1 MSAGEAL
8 PIPVPPD
15 RDPPELTRGPLILGV
30 ILGVIFGASSIYLT
44 LKVGLTVSASIPVAV
59 LAITVLRALS
69 RALGTRRAT
78 ILENNTVQTAGSG
91 GESIAF
97 GVGVTMPAL
106 MILGYDMDIGRV
118 MLVAILGSILGVLLF
133 SPMRRPMMA
142 DKALAFPEGTACA
155 EVLKV
160 GERGGATARTVFSG
174 FFIGLFYKLAMAGMH
189 LWKEVPTWVSS
200 STKTIVTPNG
210 TLTTSAPG
218 VLPGA
223 SVGAEISP
231 ELLGV
236 GYIVGLRVGGIML
249 GGGVLSYLVLIP
261 MIKFFGGSDPDVL
274 VAPGLKPIAAM
285 GIDEIRNAYVLYI
298 GAGAVAAG
306 GIISMGR
313 SLPTIVSSLRAGL
326 SSLQGDKGQVTVV
339 RTERELSM
347 KTVLLGAAGVIAAI
361 SLSPFFPV
369 GFLGAVL
376 MALFAFLFVT
386 VSGRLTGEIGS
397 SSNPISGMTV
407 ATLLLTCLI
416 FLAADWVGPEHRLGA
431 LTIAGVVCVA
441 ASVGGT
447 TAQSL
452 KTGALIGATPR
463 RQQIA
468 MLIGSATSALVIG
481 FTLLL
486 LNNASTVYTLK
497 HEAIGV
503 HAPADVPLGPAEPIR
518 GPEALTDSA
527 SYRVLQ
533 LPKPRD
539 GIPAGKYLV
548 DETGAI
554 KYLVDPGINGR
565 VKKRDDDT
573 PVVKYD
579 APKASLM
586 ALITDGIL
594 TQQLPWVLVI
604 LGVMIAVTLEL
615 ASVSSLP
622 FAVGVYLPISA
633 SAPIFVGGL
642 VRHFADRAR
651 QRRRAAAG
659 LAAESELEA
668 ESSPG
673 VLMSSGLIAGGAI
686 AGIGLALLALAPSVQ
701 QAIHLGESFELG
713 DLGSL
718 LPFLL
723 LVAGL
728 VLVARR

>member
-1 MSAGEAL
+1 VSDEL

-15 RDPPELTRGPLILGV
+15 RDPPELTRGPLLLGV

-59 LAITVLRALS
+59 LSITVLRAVS
-69 RALGTRRAT
+69 RALGSRRAT
-78 ILENNTVQTAGSG
+78 ILENNTVQTAGSA

-118 MLVAILGSILGVLLF
+118 MVVGILGSILGILLF

-142 DKALAFPEGTACA
+142 DKALVFPEGTACA

-160 GERGGATARTVFSG
+160 GERGGSSARTVFGG
-174 FFIGLFYKLAMAGMH
+174 FFLGLFYKLAMAGAH
-189 LWKEVPTWVSS
+189 LWREVPSKVF
-200 STKTIVTPNG
+200 G
-210 TLTTSAPG
+210 AG
-218 VLPGA
+218 FPGA
-223 SVGAEISP
+223 SVAAEISP

-236 GYIVGLRVGGIML
+236 GFIVGLRVGGIML
-249 GGGVLSYLVLIP
+249 AGGVLSYLVLIP
-261 MIKFFGGSDPDVL
+261 MISFFGGGASDL
-274 VAPGLKPIAAM
+274 IIYPGTKPISTM
-285 GIDEIRNAYVLYI
+285 SIDEIQHAYVLYI

-306 GIISMGR
+306 GIISMAR
-313 SLPTIVSSLRAGL
+313 SMPTIVSSLRAGL
-326 SSLQGDKGQVTVV
+326 SAIGAGASKVAAI
-339 RTERELSM
+339 RTERELPIKIVM
-347 KTVLLGAAGVIAAI
+347 LGALVVVVAI
-361 SLSPFFPV
+361 TLSPYFSV
-369 GFLGAVL
+369 GILGAVL
-376 MALFAFLFVT
+376 MTLFAFLFVT

-407 ATLLLTCLI
+407 ATLLMTCLI
-416 FLAADWVGPEHRLGA
+416 FLAVGFVGPEHRLGA

-441 ASVGGT
+441 ASVGGA

-452 KTGALIGATPR
+452 KTGQLVGATPR

-468 MLIGSATSALVIG
+468 MLVGSVTSALVIG

-486 LNNASTVYTLK
+486 LNNASTVYTTRD
-497 HEAIGV
+497 EAIGRQ
-503 HAPADVPLGPAEPIR
+503 APAAVALGPAEPIT
-518 GPEALTDSA
+518 GPEALADTA

-533 LPKPRD
+533 LPKPID
-539 GIPAGKYLV
+539 GIAAGKYLI
-548 DETGAI
+548 DDAGKI

-565 VKKRDDDT
+565 VKQRDDGT
-573 PVVKYD
+573 PVVKYN

-615 ASVSSLP
+615 AGVSALP

-642 VRHFADRAR
+642 IRYFTDRAR
-651 QRRRAAAG
+651 TRARAARG
-659 LAAESELEA
+659 LTAESELEA

-686 AGIGLALLALAPSVQ
+686 AGIGLALLALVPDIQ
-701 QAIHLGESFELG
+701 QAIDFREIELG
-713 DLGSL
+713 DAASALIFIVL
-718 LPFLL
+718 TLFLAR
-723 LVAGL
+723 VASRG
-728 VLVARR
+728 

>member
-1 MSAGEAL
+1 MSDEL

-30 ILGVIFGASSIYLT
+30 LLGVVFGASSIYLT

-59 LAITVLRALS
+59 LSITVLRAVS
-69 RALGTRRAT
+69 RVLGTRRAN
-78 ILENNTVQTAGSG
+78 ILENNTVQTAGSA

-118 MLVAILGSILGVLLF
+118 MVVGVLGSILGILLF
-133 SPMRRPMMA
+133 SPMRAPMMA
-142 DKALAFPEGTACA
+142 DKRLVFPEGTACA

-160 GERGGATARTVFSG
+160 GERGGSSARTVFGG
-174 FFIGLFYKLAMAGMH
+174 FFLGLFYKLAMAGGH
-189 LWKEVPTWVSS
+189 LWREVPTRVFGKGFPS
-200 STKTIVTPNG
+200 
-210 TLTTSAPG
+210 
-218 VLPGA
+218 A
-223 SVGAEISP
+223 SVSAEISP

-236 GYIVGLRVGGIML
+236 GFIVGLRVGGIML
-249 GGGVLSYLVLIP
+249 AGGVLSYLVLIP
-261 MIKFFGGSDPDVL
+261 MIAFFGGTSDQVIF
-274 VAPGLKPIAAM
+274 PGTKPIGAM
-285 GIDEIRNAYVLYI
+285 SIDEIQHAYVLYI

-306 GIISMGR
+306 GIISMAR
-313 SLPTIVSSLRAGL
+313 SMPTIVGSLRSGLTAL
-326 SSLQGDKGQVTVV
+326 SSGASKLAVL
-339 RTERELSM
+339 RTERELPI
-347 KTVLLGAAGVIAAI
+347 KIVLLGALVVVVAI
-361 SLSPFFPV
+361 TLSPYFSV
-369 GFLGAVL
+369 GILGAVL
-376 MALFAFLFVT
+376 MTLFAFLFVT

-407 ATLLLTCLI
+407 APLLMTCLI
-416 FLAADWVGPEHRLGA
+416 FLAVGFVGPEHRLGA

-441 ASVGGT
+441 ASVGGA

-452 KTGALIGATPR
+452 KTGQLVGATPR

-468 MLIGSATSALVIG
+468 MLIGSVTSALVIG

-486 LNNASTVYTLK
+486 LNNASTVYTTQD
-497 HEAIGV
+497 EAIG
-503 HAPADVPLGPAEPIR
+503 HQAPASIALGPPEPIS
-518 GPEALTDSA
+518 GPEALTDPA

-533 LPKPRD
+533 LPQPRE

-548 DETGAI
+548 DDTGKI

-565 VKKRDDDT
+565 VKQRDDGT
-573 PVVKYD
+573 PVVKYN

-594 TQQLPWVLVI
+594 TQMLPWVLVL

-615 ASVSSLP
+615 AGVSALP

-642 VRHFADRAR
+642 VRWYTDRGRAR
-651 QRRRAAAG
+651 AR
-659 LAAESELEA
+659 LARGQTVESELEA

-686 AGIGLALLALAPSVQ
+686 AGIGLALLALTPAVQ
-701 QAIHLGESFELG
+701 KAINLGALGYELG
-713 DLGSL
+713 DLASTL
-718 LPFLL
+718 IFLAMVL
-723 LVAGL
+723 ILARVASRG
-728 VLVARR
+728 

>member
-1 MSAGEAL
+1 MRYPARVSAADEL

-15 RDPPELTRGPLILGV
+15 RDPPELTRGPLLLGV
-30 ILGVIFGASSIYLT
+30 LLGIVFGASSIYLT

-59 LAITVLRALS
+59 LAITVLRAVTS
-69 RALGTRRAT
+69 ALRTRRST
-78 ILENNTVQTAGSG
+78 ILENNTVQTAGSA

-106 MILGYDMDIGRV
+106 MILGYDMDVGRV
-118 MLVAILGSILGVLLF
+118 MLVAVLGSILGVLLF
-133 SPMRRPMMA
+133 SPMRRPMLA
-142 DKALAFPEGTACA
+142 DRALVFPEGTACA

-160 GERGGATARTVFSG
+160 GERGGSSARTVFSG
-174 FFIGLFYKLAMAGMH
+174 FFLGLFYKLAMAGMH
-189 LWKEVPTWVSS
+189 LWKEVPTKVFG
-200 STKTIVTPNG
+200 K
-210 TLTTSAPG
+210 AF
-218 VLPGA
+218 PGA
-223 SVGAEISP
+223 SIGAEISP

-261 MIKFFGGSDPDVL
+261 MIKFFGGASQEAL
-274 VAPGLKPIAAM
+274 VFPGTTPIAM
-285 GIDEIRNAYVLYI
+285 MDVDEIRNAYVLYI

-306 GIISMGR
+306 GIISMVR
-313 SLPTIVSSLRAGL
+313 ALPTIVSSLRAGL
-326 SSLQGDKGQVTVV
+326 SSLGGGVTRGPAL

-347 KTVLLGAAGVIAAI
+347 RTVLLGALGVIVAI
-361 SLSPFFPV
+361 SLSPFFPGGV
-369 GFLGAVL
+369 LGAVL

-407 ATLLLTCLI
+407 ATLLFTCLI
-416 FLAADWVGPEHRLGA
+416 FLAAGLVGPTHRLGA

-452 KTGALIGATPR
+452 KTGQLIGATPR

-486 LNNASTVYTLK
+486 LNGASTVYTTR

-503 HAPADVPLGPAEPIR
+503 MAPAGVELGPPEPIR
-518 GPEALTDSA
+518 GPEALQDA
-527 SYRVLQ
+527 GSYRALQ
-533 LPKPRD
+533 LPKPQS

-548 DETGAI
+548 DDAGRI
-554 KYLVDPGINGR
+554 KYLVDPGINGK
-565 VKKRDDDT
+565 VKQRDDGT

-604 LGVMIAVTLEL
+604 LGVMIAFTLEL
-615 ASVSSLP
+615 AGVSALP
-622 FAVGVYLPISA
+622 FAVGVYLPIAA
-633 SAPIFVGGL
+633 SVPIFFGGL
-642 VRHFADRAR
+642 VRYWADR
-651 QRRRAAAG
+651 RRTAERAATG
-659 LAAESELEA
+659 MKAESELEA

-686 AGIGLALLALAPSVQ
+686 AGIGLALLALTPEVQ
-701 QAIHLGESFELG
+701 QAINFGAKGAEL
-713 DLGSL
+713 DDTLSV
-718 LPFLL
+718 LPFLAL
-723 LVAGL
+723 MF
-728 VLVARR
+728 VLGSIAVRR

>member
-1 MSAGEAL
+1 MGLSATLAGVSDEL

-15 RDPPELTRGPLILGV
+15 RDPPELTRGPLLLGV

-59 LAITVLRALS
+59 LSITVLRAVS
-69 RALGTRRAT
+69 RALGSRRAT
-78 ILENNTVQTAGSG
+78 ILENNTVQTAGSA

-118 MLVAILGSILGVLLF
+118 MVVGILGSILGILLF

-142 DKALAFPEGTACA
+142 DKALVFPEGTACA

-160 GERGGATARTVFSG
+160 GERGGSSARTVFG
-174 FFIGLFYKLAMAGMH
+174 VFFLGLFYKLAMAGAH
-189 LWKEVPTWVSS
+189 LWREVPSKVF
-200 STKTIVTPNG
+200 G
-210 TLTTSAPG
+210 AG
-218 VLPGA
+218 FPGA
-223 SVGAEISP
+223 SVSAEISP

-236 GYIVGLRVGGIML
+236 GFIVGLRVGGIML
-249 GGGVLSYLVLIP
+249 AGGVLSYLVLIP
-261 MIKFFGGSDPDVL
+261 MIAFFGGGASEL
-274 VAPGLKPIAAM
+274 VIYPGVKPISVM
-285 GIDEIRNAYVLYI
+285 TIDEIQHAYVLYI

-306 GIISMGR
+306 GIISMAR
-313 SLPTIVSSLRAGL
+313 SMPTIVSSLRAGL
-326 SSLQGDKGQVTVV
+326 SAIGAGASKIVAI
-339 RTERELSM
+339 RTERELPIKVVM
-347 KTVLLGAAGVIAAI
+347 LGALAVVVAI
-361 SLSPFFPV
+361 TLSPYFSV
-369 GFLGAVL
+369 GILGAVL
-376 MALFAFLFVT
+376 MTLFAFLFVT

-407 ATLLLTCLI
+407 ATLLMTCLI
-416 FLAADWVGPEHRLGA
+416 FLAVGFVGPEHRLGA

-441 ASVGGT
+441 ASVGGA

-452 KTGALIGATPR
+452 KTGQLVGATPR

-468 MLIGSATSALVIG
+468 MLVGSVTSALVIG

-486 LNNASTVYTLK
+486 LNSASTVYTGRD
-497 HEAIGV
+497 EAIGRS
-503 HAPADVPLGPAEPIR
+503 APATVALGPAEPIV
-518 GPEALTDSA
+518 GPESLQDPA

-533 LPKPRD
+533 LPKPTE
-539 GIPAGKYLV
+539 GIQAGKYLV
-548 DETGAI
+548 DDAGKI

-565 VKKRDDDT
+565 VKQRDDGT
-573 PVVKYD
+573 PVVKYN

-594 TQQLPWVLVI
+594 TQQLPWVLVL
-604 LGVMIAVTLEL
+604 LGVMIAATLEL
-615 ASVSSLP
+615 AGVSALP

-642 VRHFADRAR
+642 VRYFTDRAR
-651 QRRRAAAG
+651 TRARAARG
-659 LAAESELEA
+659 LTAESELEA

-686 AGIGLALLALAPSVQ
+686 AGIGLALLALAPSIQ
-701 QAIHLGESFELG
+701 QAINLGDQGLELG
-713 DLGSL
+713 DAASTLIFVGL
-718 LPFLL
+718 TLILAR
-723 LVAGL
+723 VASRG
-728 VLVARR
+728 

>member
-1 MSAGEAL
+1 MSDEL

-15 RDPPELTRGPLILGV
+15 RDPPELTRGPLLLGV

-59 LAITVLRALS
+59 LSITVLRAVS
-69 RALGTRRAT
+69 RALGSRRAT
-78 ILENNTVQTAGSG
+78 ILENNTVQTAGSA

-118 MLVAILGSILGVLLF
+118 MIVGILGSILGILLF
-133 SPMRRPMMA
+133 SPMRAPMMV
-142 DKALAFPEGTACA
+142 DKALVFPEGTACA

-160 GERGGATARTVFSG
+160 GERGGSSARTVFGG
-174 FFIGLFYKLAMAGMH
+174 FFLGLFYKLGMAGAH
-189 LWKEVPTWVSS
+189 LWREVPSKVF
-200 STKTIVTPNG
+200 G
-210 TLTTSAPG
+210 AG
-218 VLPGA
+218 FPGA
-223 SVGAEISP
+223 SVAAEISP

-236 GYIVGLRVGGIML
+236 GFIVGLRVGGIML
-249 GGGVLSYLVLIP
+249 AGGVLSYLVLIP
-261 MIKFFGGSDPDVL
+261 MIAFFGGGASEL
-274 VAPGLKPIAAM
+274 IIYPGTKPISTM
-285 GIDEIRNAYVLYI
+285 SIDEIQHAYVLYI

-306 GIISMGR
+306 GIISMAR
-313 SLPTIVSSLRAGL
+313 SMPTIVSSLRAGL
-326 SSLQGDKGQVTVV
+326 TAIGAGASKVV
-339 RTERELSM
+339 ALRTERELPIKVVM
-347 KTVLLGAAGVIAAI
+347 LGALVVVVAI
-361 SLSPFFPV
+361 TLSPYFSV
-369 GFLGAVL
+369 GILGAVL
-376 MALFAFLFVT
+376 MTLFAFLFVT

-407 ATLLLTCLI
+407 ATLLMTCLI
-416 FLAADWVGPEHRLGA
+416 FLAVGFVGPEHRLGA

-441 ASVGGT
+441 ASVGGA

-452 KTGALIGATPR
+452 KTGQLVGATPR

-468 MLIGSATSALVIG
+468 MLVGSVTSALVIG

-486 LNNASTVYTLK
+486 LNNASTVYTARD
-497 HEAIGV
+497 EAIG
-503 HAPADVPLGPAEPIR
+503 HQAPATVALGPAEPIA
-518 GPEALTDSA
+518 GPESLNDPA

-533 LPKPRD
+533 LPKPTE

-548 DETGAI
+548 DDAGKI

-565 VKKRDDDT
+565 VKERDDGT
-573 PVVKYD
+573 PVVKYN

-594 TQQLPWVLVI
+594 TQQLPWVLVL

-615 ASVSSLP
+615 AGVSALP

-642 VRHFADRAR
+642 VRYFTDRAR
-651 QRRRAAAG
+651 SRARAARG
-659 LAAESELEA
+659 LTAESELEA

-686 AGIGLALLALAPSVQ
+686 AGIGLALLALAPNIQ
-701 QAIHLGESFELG
+701 QAINLGESGLELG
-713 DLGSL
+713 DGASTLIFIAL
-718 LPFLL
+718 TLALAR
-723 LVAGL
+723 VASRG
-728 VLVARR
+728 

>member
-1 MSAGEAL
+1 MSDEL

-15 RDPPELTRGPLILGV
+15 RDPPELTRGPLLLGV

-59 LAITVLRALS
+59 LSITVLRAVS
-69 RALGTRRAT
+69 RALGSRRAT
-78 ILENNTVQTAGSG
+78 ILENNTVQTAGSA

-118 MLVAILGSILGVLLF
+118 MVVGILGSILGILLF

-142 DKALAFPEGTACA
+142 DKALVFPEGTACA

-160 GERGGATARTVFSG
+160 GERGGSSARTVFGG
-174 FFIGLFYKLAMAGMH
+174 FFLGLFYKLAMAGAH
-189 LWKEVPTWVSS
+189 LWREVPSKVF
-200 STKTIVTPNG
+200 G
-210 TLTTSAPG
+210 AG
-218 VLPGA
+218 FPGA
-223 SVGAEISP
+223 SVAAEISP

-236 GYIVGLRVGGIML
+236 GFIVGLRVGGIML
-249 GGGVLSYLVLIP
+249 AGGVLSYLVLIP
-261 MIKFFGGSDPDVL
+261 MISFFGGGASDL
-274 VAPGLKPIAAM
+274 IIYPGTKPISTM
-285 GIDEIRNAYVLYI
+285 SIDEIQHAYVLYI

-306 GIISMGR
+306 GIISMAR
-313 SLPTIVSSLRAGL
+313 SMPTIVSSLRAGL
-326 SSLQGDKGQVTVV
+326 SAIGAGASKVAAI
-339 RTERELSM
+339 RTERELPIKIVM
-347 KTVLLGAAGVIAAI
+347 LGALVVVVAI
-361 SLSPFFPV
+361 TLSPYFSV
-369 GFLGAVL
+369 GILGAVL
-376 MALFAFLFVT
+376 MTLFAFLFVT

-407 ATLLLTCLI
+407 ATLLMTCLI
-416 FLAADWVGPEHRLGA
+416 FLAVGFVGPEHRLGA

-441 ASVGGT
+441 ASVGGA

-452 KTGALIGATPR
+452 KTGQLVGATPR

-468 MLIGSATSALVIG
+468 MLVGSVTSALVIG

-486 LNNASTVYTLK
+486 LNNASTVYTTRD
-497 HEAIGV
+497 EAIGRQ
-503 HAPADVPLGPAEPIR
+503 APAAVALGPAEPIT
-518 GPEALTDSA
+518 GPEALADTA

-533 LPKPRD
+533 LPKPID
-539 GIPAGKYLV
+539 GIAAGKYLI
-548 DETGAI
+548 DDAGKI

-565 VKKRDDDT
+565 VKQRDDGT
-573 PVVKYD
+573 PVVKYN

-615 ASVSSLP
+615 AGVSALP

-642 VRHFADRAR
+642 IRYFTDRAR
-651 QRRRAAAG
+651 TRARAARG
-659 LAAESELEA
+659 LTAESELEA

-686 AGIGLALLALAPSVQ
+686 AGIGLALLALVPDIQ
-701 QAIHLGESFELG
+701 QAIDFREIELG
-713 DLGSL
+713 DAASALIFIVL
-718 LPFLL
+718 TLFLAR
-723 LVAGL
+723 VASRG
-728 VLVARR
+728 

>member
-1 MSAGEAL
+1 MVPAMSAADEL

-15 RDPPELTRGPLILGV
+15 RDPPELTRGPLALGV
-30 ILGVIFGASSIYLT
+30 ILGIIFGASSIYLT

-59 LAITVLRALS
+59 LAITLLRAMS
-69 RALGTRRAT
+69 RALGSRRAN
-78 ILENNTVQTAGSG
+78 ILENNMVQTAGSG

-118 MLVAILGSILGVLLF
+118 MIVAVLGSILGILLF
-133 SPMRRPMMA
+133 SPMRRPMMQ

-160 GERGGATARTVFSG
+160 GERGGSSARTVFGG
-174 FFIGLFYKLAMAGMH
+174 FFVGLLYKLLMAGAH
-189 LWKEVPTWVSS
+189 LWKEIPS
-200 STKTIVTPNG
+200 KAFG
-210 TLTTSAPG
+210 RA
-218 VLPGA
+218 LPGG

-236 GYIVGLRVGGIML
+236 GFIVGLRVGGIML

-261 MIKFFGGSDPDVL
+261 MITFFGGVGDGV
-274 VAPGLKPIAAM
+274 VFPGTKPIAAM
-285 GIDEIRNAYVLYI
+285 SIDEIRNAYVLYI

-306 GIISMGR
+306 GIISMAR
-313 SLPTIVSSLRAGL
+313 SMPTIVHSLRAGL
-326 SSLQGDKGQVTVV
+326 RSLSGAKVAAAIP
-339 RTERELSM
+339 RTEREMSM
-347 KTVLLGAAGVIAAI
+347 RAVMLGAGAVVAAI
-361 SLSPFFPV
+361 ALSPFFPV
-369 GFLGAVL
+369 GVLGAVL

-407 ATLLLTCLI
+407 ATLLMTCLI
-416 FLAADWVGPEHRLGA
+416 FLAVGFVGPEHRLGA

-441 ASVGGT
+441 ASVGGA
-447 TAQSL
+447 TAQVL
-452 KTGALIGATPR
+452 KTGQLVGATPR
-463 RQQIA
+463 RQQLG

-486 LNNASTVYTLK
+486 LNQASTVYTQR
-497 HEAIGV
+497 HEAAG
-503 HAPADVPLGPAEPIR
+503 APVPASATLGPPEALR
-518 GPEALTDSA
+518 GPEALADA
-527 SYRVLQ
+527 GSYRVLQ
-533 LPKPRD
+533 LPKPE
-539 GIPAGKYLV
+539 GSIPAGKYLV
-548 DETGAI
+548 DESGKI

-565 VKKRDDDT
+565 IKARDDGT

-604 LGVMIAVTLEL
+604 LGVMIAAVLEL
-615 ASVSSLP
+615 AGVSSLP
-622 FAVGVYLPISA
+622 FAVGVYLPLAA
-633 SAPIFVGGL
+633 SVPIFFGGL
-642 VRHFADRAR
+642 VRFWADK
-651 QRRRAAAG
+651 RRAAARAAEG
-659 LAAESELEA
+659 KAAESELDA

-686 AGIGLALLALAPSVQ
+686 AGIGLALLALAPAIQ
-701 QAIHLGESFELG
+701 QGIDLSARGWELEDAASLVPFALLMVMLGWTAI
-713 DLGSL
+713 
-718 LPFLL
+718 
-723 LVAGL
+723 
-728 VLVARR
+728 RRG

>member
-1 MSAGEAL
+1 MSAGDL

-15 RDPPELTRGPLILGV
+15 RDPPELTAGPLALGV
-30 ILGVIFGASSIYLT
+30 LLGVIFGASSIYLT

-59 LAITVLRALS
+59 LAITLLRAFS
-69 RALGTRRAT
+69 RAFAVRRAN
-78 ILENNTVQTAGSG
+78 ILENNMVQTTGSG

-106 MILGYDMDIGRV
+106 MILGYDMDVGRV
-118 MLVAILGSILGVLLF
+118 MIVAVLGSVLGILLF

-142 DKALAFPEGTACA
+142 DASLAFPEGTACA

-160 GERGGATARTVFSG
+160 GESGGSNAKVVFGG
-174 FFIGLFYKLAMAGMH
+174 FFVGLLYKLLMAGVH
-189 LWKEVPTWVSS
+189 LWREVPKLVFG
-200 STKTIVTPNG
+200 K
-210 TLTTSAPG
+210 AFPG
-218 VLPGA
+218 G

-236 GYIVGLRVGGIML
+236 GFIVGLRVGGIML

-261 MIKFFGGSDPDVL
+261 MITFFGGAGGEV
-274 VAPGLKPIAAM
+274 VFPGTKPIAEM

-306 GIISMGR
+306 GIISMAR
-313 SLPTIVSSLRAGL
+313 SMPTIVASLAGGL
-326 SSLQGDKGQVTVV
+326 KSMSKGKGAGATE
-339 RTERELSM
+339 RTDRELSM
-347 KTVLLGAAGVIAAI
+347 KFVLGGALAVVAAI
-361 SLSPFFPV
+361 TISPFFPV
-369 GFLGAVL
+369 GILGAIL
-376 MALFAFLFVT
+376 MTLFAFLFVT

-407 ATLLLTCLI
+407 ATLLMTCLI
-416 FLAADWVGPEHRLGA
+416 FLAVGFVGPEHRLGA

-441 ASVGGT
+441 ASVGGA
-447 TAQSL
+447 TAQVL
-452 KTGALIGATPR
+452 KTGKLVGATPR
-463 RQQIA
+463 RQQIG
-468 MLIGSATSALVIG
+468 MLLGSATSALVIG

-486 LNNASTVYTLK
+486 LNGASTVYTQK
-497 HEAIGV
+497 DEAVGKK
-503 HAPADVPLGPAEPIR
+503 APIERVSDVREPVR
-518 GPEALTDSA
+518 GPEALADSA
-527 SYRVLQ
+527 EYRVLQ
-533 LPKPRD
+533 LPKPEA

-548 DETGAI
+548 DDAGTI

-565 VKKRDDDT
+565 IKERDDGT

-604 LGVMIAVTLEL
+604 LGVMIAVVLEL

-633 SAPIFVGGL
+633 SAPIFLGGL
-642 VRHFADRAR
+642 IRYWADRRRTAA
-651 QRRRAAAG
+651 RRRQG
-659 LAAESELEA
+659 LDAESDLEA

-686 AGIGLALLALAPSVQ
+686 AGIALALLALAPEI
-701 QAIHLGESFELG
+701 QAAMNLGEAGWELG
-713 DLGSL
+713 DGLSL
-718 LPFLL
+718 VPFGLL
-723 LVAGL
+723 MVYLARVA
-728 VLVARR
+728 VQRR